1 MLWTEDTLVN
11 PDIPTVLTVG
21 FTQAFVERCR
31 RAVARLGVV
40 IEPTQLNNFTTTA
53 ARCRPLVMV
62 VLSDVYEFDP
72 SEFELLVRDVGSVSL
87 VIENED
93 LAYQALERR
102 LTEAV
107 QASAQRRAK
116 AR

>member
-1 MLWTEDTLVN
+1 MQWTEDTLVN

-31 RAVARLGVV
+31 RVVARLGVI

-62 VLSDVYEFDP
+62 VLADVYEFDP
-72 SEFELLVRDVGSVSL
+72 AEFELLVRDVGSVSL
-87 VIENED
+87 VIESED
-93 LAYQALERR
+93 LAYQALDRR
-102 LTEAV
+102 LSEAV
-107 QASAQRRAK
+107 HAASLRRS
-116 AR
+116 RGR